1 MRKVVKWI
9 AITLALVVLLVVVVA
24 GIAVWLVFAPAKI
37 TPIVRT
43 QAAKYITCES
53 HIGEVELTFFSTF
66 PRFGIKVNQFA
77 LINRFPGASSDTLVR
92 ADEFVG
98 IVDLAAW
105 WKHNEL
111 VLNELQMHN
120 GALNAYVDSL
130 ERANFDIVKADTV
143 ATPEDAEMPFR
154 FINLENV
161 NLENVDIS
169 YIDQSLKLRTDIRQ
183 LSAQLS
189 GKLVSDTVDT
199 QIKVS
204 NSVVSL
210 AYDGENYLQGASVKT
225 NANARFII
233 PKMKIEFA
241 ENSEVTVNNMNVT
254 INGSIENDSAHDQIL
269 FDIKYQGKLLPLP
282 EILAFVPSDY
292 QSYLKGV
299 EANGLITSEG
309 RIKGAYSDSLMPLMD
324 MHIVLQD
331 GTLKYEGFPVP
342 LSDMNGEVAF
352 YSDLT
357 NDDISYLKI
366 DRFSAKTPKST
377 IQTSGKI
384 THFLTDMHCDLTSEG
399 DLDLSEFAPMIPAD
413 MKTKLSGRAAGR
425 VISQFS
431 MSQMEKMQ
439 LEKMVLSGSINLSDF
454 KLVYDTISMQ
464 TDDSKIDFS
473 LPNLLASAKNKR
485 FISAKV
491 NTKNLTVSTTKGI
504 SALVKN
510 GQVSLEA
517 SDFRD
522 STRIPDVACTFK
534 LDSLSAS
541 MDTIQLAVKKPAGQ
555 LDMMPRKGKP
565 TEFEMNVTFDSGSLI
580 ASAGEGSGRMNNSKL
595 KAFYLSDKVQPKMK
609 IEYSGE
615 NLHLAMGK
623 DSARM
628 NKLDMNADLLNDQ
641 SQKDVFQQW
650 QGNGFMKVDKGLI
663 SMSSLKYPLEIPSIQ
678 MDFTPETFNIK
689 ESKLKIDR
697 SDFSLSGKLNNVL
710 SYFRNDSLL
719 RGNFNFVSDKTDL
732 VQLMQLT
739 SGMGESKAK
748 TANADP
754 AEEIQT
760 GPYMVPKGMD
770 MQLNVDIASANYG
783 SGAARNI
790 KGQVRVKDGLLILD
804 GLNFVTPAAKMK
816 LTTMYRTPRKNHLF
830 MGLDFHMTDVEI
842 SELLKIIPNVDSIM
856 PMLRSF
862 SGKGEFHM
870 AVETNLDSLYNFKP
884 STIRGA
890 ASIRG
895 TDLVLMDGET
905 FSEIAKTLKF
915 SKNTF
920 NKVDS
925 LAAEITLFK
934 REIDIYP
941 FLIVMDKYK
950 GVVAGRHNMDMSFD
964 YHISVVDSPLPIK
977 LGIDITGTLDDLK
990 YRLAK
995 CRYAELYR
1003 PAARGVVQ
1011 SKQLE
1016 LRKMIRDAL
1025 TQKLTETPTP

>member
-1 MRKVVKWI
+1 MRKVFKWI
-9 AITLALVVLLVVVVA
+9 AITFVSVLLLVVLAA
-24 GIAVWLVFAPAKI
+24 GIAVWFVFTPAKI

-43 QAAKYITCES
+43 QMAKYLNCDS
-53 HIGEVELTFFSTF
+53 QIGEVELTFFSTF
-66 PRFGIKVNQFA
+66 PRFGIKVNRFA
-77 LINRFPGASSDTLVR
+77 LINHIPEVPSDTLVR
-92 ADEFVG
+92 ADQFVG
-98 IVDLAAW
+98 VVDLVAW
-105 WKHNEL
+105 WKRKEL
-111 VLNELQMHN
+111 VFNELQLRN
-120 GALNAYVDSL
+120 GTINAFVDSL
-130 ERANFDIVKADTV
+130 EHANFDIVKADTV
-143 ATPEDAEMPFR
+143 TTPEDSEMPFR
-154 FINLENV
+154 FVDLENVELENV
-161 NLENVDIS
+161 NVS
-169 YIDQSLKLRTDIRQ
+169 YIDQPLKLRTDVRQ

-199 QIKVS
+199 RIKVS
-204 NSVVSL
+204 NGFVSL
-210 AYDGENYLQGASVKT
+210 AYDGENYLKNASVKT
-225 NANARFII
+225 NMDIRFII
-233 PKMKIEFA
+233 PKMKIEFDA
-241 ENSEVTVNNMNVT
+241 NSEVTVNNMNVT
-254 INGSIENDSAHDQIL
+254 LNGSIENDSAHNQIL
-269 FDIKYQGKLLPLP
+269 FDINYQGKLLPLP
-282 EILAFVPSDY
+282 ELLAFVPSGY
-292 QSYLKGV
+292 QSYMKGV
-299 EANGLITSEG
+299 EANGLVSSEG
-309 RIKGAYSDSLMPLMD
+309 KIKGAYSDSLMPLLD

-342 LSDMNGEVAF
+342 LSQMNGEVAF

-399 DLDLSEFAPMIPAD
+399 DLDLLEFVPMIPAD
-413 MKTKLSGRAAGR
+413 MKTKVSGRAAGK

-431 MSQMEKMQ
+431 MSQIEKMQ
-439 LEKMVLSGSINLSDF
+439 LEKMVLSGSVNLSDF

-464 TDDSKIDFS
+464 TDDSKVDFS

-485 FISAKV
+485 FVSAKV

-504 SALVKN
+504 NAVFKN

-541 MDTIQLAVKKPAGQ
+541 MDTMQVAVQKPVGQ
-555 LDMMPRKGKP
+555 LDMMPRKGNV
-565 TEFEMNVTFDSGSLI
+565 TEPEVNLTFDSGRLI
-580 ASAGEGSGRMNNSKL
+580 ASAGAGKSQMNNAKL
-595 KAFYLSDKVQPKMK
+595 KAYYLSDKVQPKMK

-615 NLHLAMGK
+615 NLNMAMGK

-628 NKLDMNADLLNDQ
+628 NKIDLNADLVNDQ
-641 SQKDVFQQW
+641 NQKDVFQQW
-650 QGNGFMKVDKGLI
+650 QGNGFLKLDQGLI
-663 SMSSLKYPLEIPSIQ
+663 SMSTLNYPLEIPSIQ

-689 ESKLKIDR
+689 ESKLKIDQ

-710 SYFRNDSLL
+710 SYFRKDSLL
-719 RGNFNFVSDKTDL
+719 RGNFNFVSDNTDL

-739 SGMGESKAK
+739 SGLGEPEAK
-748 TANADP
+748 TANPAP
-754 AEEIQT
+754 AEETQT

-770 MQLNVDIASANYG
+770 IILNVDIASANYG
-783 SGAARNI
+783 SGAARDI

-804 GLNFVTPAAKMK
+804 NMNFVTPAAKMK

-830 MGLDFHMTDVEI
+830 IGLDFHMFNVEI
-842 SELLKIIPNVDSIM
+842 DELLKIIPDVDSIM

-870 AVETNLDSLYNFKP
+870 AAETYLDSLYNPKI

-905 FSEIAKTLKF
+905 FTEIAKTLKF
-915 SKNTF
+915 SKKTF

-925 LAAEITLFK
+925 LAAEFTVFK

-964 YHISVVDSPLPIK
+964 YHISVVDSPLPFK
-977 LGIDITGTLDDLK
+977 LGINITGTLDDLK

-1003 PAARGVVQ
+1003 PAARGEVQ
-1011 SKQLE
+1011 NRQLE
-1016 LRKMIRDAL
+1016 LRRMIREAL

>member
-1 MRKVVKWI
+1 MPKVLKGLAI
-9 AITLALVVLLVVVVA
+9 AFAAIVFVVVLVS
-24 GIAVWLVFAPAKI
+24 GIAVWLVF
-37 TPIVRT
+37 TPERLTPVVRT
-43 QAAKYITCES
+43 QTAKYIACES
-53 HIGEVELTFFSTF
+53 QIGEVELTFFSTF
-66 PRFGIKVNQFA
+66 PRFGIKVNRFA
-77 LINRFPGASSDTLVR
+77 LINHFPGASSDTLVR
-92 ADEFVG
+92 ANEFVG

-105 WKHNEL
+105 WKRNEL
-111 VLNELQMHN
+111 VLNELQLHD
-120 GALNAYVDSL
+120 GVLNAYVDSL
-130 ERANFDIVKADTV
+130 ERANFDVVKADTV
-143 ATPEDAEMPFR
+143 VTTEDSELPFR
-154 FINLENV
+154 FVDLENV
-161 NLENVDIS
+161 ELKNVDIS

-189 GKLVSDTVDT
+189 GKLVSDTVSSELK
-199 QIKVS
+199 IS
-204 NSVVSL
+204 NGIMSL
-210 AYDGENYLQGASVKT
+210 AYEGENYLRNASVKT
-225 NANARFII
+225 TTNVRFII
-233 PKMKIEFA
+233 PKMRIEFA
-241 ENSEVTVNNMNVT
+241 PNSEVTVNNLTLTFDGFV
-254 INGSIENDSAHDQIL
+254 ENDSAHDQLL
-269 FDIKYQGKLLPLP
+269 FDLNYLGKLLPLP

-309 RIKGAYSDSLMPLMD
+309 RIKGVYSDSLMPLMD
-324 MHIVLQD
+324 LHIVLQD

-342 LSDMNGEVAF
+342 LSQMNGEVVF

-357 NDDISYLKI
+357 NDDISYLQI
-366 DRFSAKTPKST
+366 DRFSAKTPRSA

-384 THFLTDMHCDLTSEG
+384 THFLTDMRCELTSEG
-399 DLDLSEFAPMIPAD
+399 DLYLAEFAPMIPPD
-413 MKTKLSGRAAGR
+413 IKTKVNGR
-425 VISQFS
+425 VAGKVISKFS
-431 MSQMEKMQ
+431 MSQIEKMQ
-439 LEKMVLSGSINLSDF
+439 LEKMVLSGSVDLSDF
-454 KLVYDTISMQ
+454 ELVYDTISLQ
-464 TDDSKIDFS
+464 TDRSKVDFS
-473 LPNLLASAKNKR
+473 LPNSLASAKNKR
-485 FISAKV
+485 FVSAKL
-491 NTKNLTVSTTKGI
+491 NTKSLMVNTTKGI
-504 SALVKN
+504 NAMFRN
-510 GQVSLEA
+510 GQVSLES

-522 STRIPDVACTFK
+522 GTRIPDVACTFK
-534 LDSLSAS
+534 LDSLSAR
-541 MDTIQLAVKKPAGQ
+541 MDTIQLAVQRPVGQ
-555 LDMMPRKGKP
+555 LEMAPLKGQP
-565 TEFEMNVTFDSGSLI
+565 LEFEVNVNFGSGRLM
-580 ASAGEGSGRMNNSKL
+580 ASAGEGSGRMNNAKL
-595 KAFYLSDKVQPKMK
+595 NAFYRSEKIQPKMRVQ
-609 IEYSGE
+609 YSGE

-628 NKLDMNADLLNDQ
+628 TKLDMNADLLNDK

-650 QGNGFMKVDKGLI
+650 QGNGFLKLDKGLI

-697 SDFSLSGKLNNVL
+697 SDFSLSGKLGNVL
-710 SYFRNDSLL
+710 SYFRKDSLL
-719 RGNFNFVSDKTDL
+719 RGNFDFVSDQTDL
-732 VQLMQLT
+732 IQLMQLT
-739 SGMGESKAK
+739 NGLGEPEIK
-748 TANADP
+748 TAS
-754 AEEIQT
+754 AEETPT
-760 GPYMVPKGMD
+760 GPYMVPKGVD
-770 MQLNVDIASANYG
+770 VQLNVDIASANYG
-783 SGAARNI
+783 TDFARNI
-790 KGQVRVKDGLLILD
+790 KGQVRVKDGLLVLD
-804 GLNFVTPAAKMK
+804 DLNFVTPAAKMK

-830 MGLDFHMTDVEI
+830 MGLDFHMLDVEI
-842 SELLKIIPNVDSIM
+842 DELLKIIPNVDSIM

-915 SKNTF
+915 SKKTF

-964 YHISVVDSPLPIK
+964 YHISVVDSPLPVK

-1003 PAARGVVQ
+1003 PAARRVVQ

-1025 TQKLTETPTP
+1025 TQKL

>member
-1 MRKVVKWI
+1 MQKVFKRLAI
-9 AITLALVVLLVVVVA
+9 AFAAILLVVVLVA
-24 GIAVWLVFAPAKI
+24 GIAVWLVF
-37 TPIVRT
+37 TPERLTPVVRS

-53 HIGEVELTFFSTF
+53 QIGEVELTFFSTF
-66 PRFGIKVNQFA
+66 PRFGIKVNQLA
-77 LINRFPGASSDTLVR
+77 LINRFPGASSDTLLR
-92 ADEFVG
+92 ADEIVG

-105 WKHNEL
+105 WKRNEL
-111 VLNELQMHN
+111 VLTELQMRN
-120 GALNAYVDSL
+120 GALNAYVDSM
-130 ERANFDIVKADTV
+130 ECANFDIVKADTV
-143 ATPEDAEMPFR
+143 PTPEDSEMPFR
-154 FINLENV
+154 FVDLENV
-161 NLENVDIS
+161 ELDNVNVS
-169 YIDQSLKLRTDIRQ
+169 YIDLSLKLRMDIRQ

-189 GKLVSDTVDT
+189 GKLVSDTLNT
-199 QIKVS
+199 QLKIS
-204 NSVVSL
+204 NSIVSL
-210 AYDGENYLQGASVKT
+210 AYENENYLRSASVKT
-225 NANARFII
+225 SANVRVIV
-233 PKMKIEFA
+233 PKIRIEFA
-241 ENSEVTVNNMNVT
+241 PNSEVTLNNINVT
-254 INGSIENDSAHDQIL
+254 LNGSVENDLANDQLL
-269 FDIKYQGKLLPLP
+269 FDLNYQGKLLPLP
-282 EILAFVPSDY
+282 ELLAFVPSGY

-299 EANGLITSEG
+299 EANGLITSDG
-309 RIKGAYSDSLMPLMD
+309 HIKGAYSDSLMPLMD
-324 MHIVLQD
+324 MHIELQD

-342 LSDMNGEVAF
+342 LSQMDGEVVF

-366 DRFSAKTPKST
+366 DRFSAKTPQSA

-384 THFLTDMHCDLTSEG
+384 THFLTDMKCDLTSEG
-399 DLDLSEFAPMIPAD
+399 DLDLSEFAPMIPSD
-413 MKTKLSGRAAGR
+413 MKTRLSGRAAGR
-425 VISQFS
+425 VISKFS
-431 MSQMEKMQ
+431 MSQIEKMQ
-439 LEKMVLSGSINLSDF
+439 LEKMVLSGSVNLSDF

-464 TDDSKIDFS
+464 TDDSKVDFS
-473 LPNLLASAKNKR
+473 LPNSLASAGNKR
-485 FISAKV
+485 FVSAKV

-504 SALVKN
+504 NAVFKN
-510 GQVSLEA
+510 GRVSLEA

-522 STRIPDVACTFK
+522 STRIPEVACTFK
-534 LDSLSAS
+534 LDSLSAR
-541 MDTIQLAVKKPAGQ
+541 MDTMQLAVQKPVGQ
-555 LDMMPRKGKP
+555 LDMMPRKGNP
-565 TEFEMNVTFDSGSLI
+565 SEFEVNVTFNSGRLI
-580 ASAGEGSGRMNNSKL
+580 ASAGAGSGRMNNAKL
-595 KAFYLSDKVQPKMK
+595 KAFYRSDKVQPKIKM
-609 IEYSGE
+609 EYSGE
-615 NLHLAMGK
+615 NLQLAMGK
-623 DSARM
+623 DSAQM
-628 NKLDMNADLLNDQ
+628 NKLDMNADLLNDR

-697 SDFSLSGKLNNVL
+697 SDFSLSGKLSNVL
-710 SYFRNDSLL
+710 SYFREDSLL
-719 RGNFNFVSDKTDL
+719 RGNFDFVSDQTDL
-732 VQLMQLT
+732 IQLMQLT
-739 SGMGESKAK
+739 SGLGEPEAKA
-748 TANADP
+748 AL
-754 AEEIQT
+754 EEEAPT

-770 MQLNVDIASANYG
+770 VQLNVDIASANYG
-783 SGAARNI
+783 TDFARNI
-790 KGQVRVKDGLLILD
+790 KGQVRVKDGLLVLD
-804 GLNFVTPAAKMK
+804 DLNFVTPAAKMK

-830 MGLDFHMTDVEI
+830 MGLDFHMLDVEI
-842 SELLKIIPNVDSIM
+842 DELLKIIPNVDSIM

-915 SKNTF
+915 SKKTF

-964 YHISVVDSPLPIK
+964 YHISVVDSPLPVK

-1003 PAARGVVQ
+1003 PAARRVVQ

-1025 TQKLTETPTP
+1025 TQKL

>member
-1 MRKVVKWI
+1 
-9 AITLALVVLLVVVVA
+9 
-24 GIAVWLVFAPAKI
+24 
-37 TPIVRT
+37 
-43 QAAKYITCES
+43 
-53 HIGEVELTFFSTF
+53 
-66 PRFGIKVNQFA
+66 
-77 LINRFPGASSDTLVR
+77 
-92 ADEFVG
+92 
-98 IVDLAAW
+98 
-105 WKHNEL
+105 
-111 VLNELQMHN
+111 
-120 GALNAYVDSL
+120 
-130 ERANFDIVKADTV
+130 
-143 ATPEDAEMPFR
+143 
-154 FINLENV
+154 
-161 NLENVDIS
+161 
-169 YIDQSLKLRTDIRQ
+169 
-183 LSAQLS
+183 
-189 GKLVSDTVDT
+189 
-199 QIKVS
+199 
-204 NSVVSL
+204 
-210 AYDGENYLQGASVKT
+210 
-225 NANARFII
+225 
-233 PKMKIEFA
+233 
-241 ENSEVTVNNMNVT
+241 
-254 INGSIENDSAHDQIL
+254 
-269 FDIKYQGKLLPLP
+269 
-282 EILAFVPSDY
+282 
-292 QSYLKGV
+292 
-299 EANGLITSEG
+299 
-309 RIKGAYSDSLMPLMD
+309 
-324 MHIVLQD
+324 
-331 GTLKYEGFPVP
+331 
-342 LSDMNGEVAF
+342 
-352 YSDLT
+352 
-357 NDDISYLKI
+357 
-366 DRFSAKTPKST
+366 
-377 IQTSGKI
+377 
-384 THFLTDMHCDLTSEG
+384 
-399 DLDLSEFAPMIPAD
+399 
-413 MKTKLSGRAAGR
+413 
-425 VISQFS
+425 
-431 MSQMEKMQ
+431 
-439 LEKMVLSGSINLSDF
+439 
-454 KLVYDTISMQ
+454 
-464 TDDSKIDFS
+464 
-473 LPNLLASAKNKR
+473 
-485 FISAKV
+485 
-491 NTKNLTVSTTKGI
+491 
-504 SALVKN
+504 
-510 GQVSLEA
+510 
-517 SDFRD
+517 
-522 STRIPDVACTFK
+522 
-534 LDSLSAS
+534 
-541 MDTIQLAVKKPAGQ
+541 
-555 LDMMPRKGKP
+555 
-565 TEFEMNVTFDSGSLI
+565 
-580 ASAGEGSGRMNNSKL
+580 
-595 KAFYLSDKVQPKMK
+595 
-609 IEYSGE
+609 
-615 NLHLAMGK
+615 MGK

-641 SQKDVFQQW
+641 SLKDVFQQW

-663 SMSSLKYPLEIPSIQ
+663 SISSLKYPLEIPSIQ

-710 SYFRNDSLL
+710 SYFRKDSLL

-783 SGAARNI
+783 SGAARFI

>member
-1 MRKVVKWI
+1 MQKVFKRLAI
-9 AITLALVVLLVVVVA
+9 AVAAIVFVVVLVA
-24 GIAVWLVFAPAKI
+24 GIAVWLVF
-37 TPIVRT
+37 TPEKLTPVVRS
-43 QAAKYITCES
+43 QAAKYITCEAQ
-53 HIGEVELTFFSTF
+53 IGEVELTFFSTF
-66 PRFGIKVNQFA
+66 PRFGIKVNRFA

-98 IVDLAAW
+98 IVNLAAW
-105 WKHNEL
+105 WKRKEL
-111 VLNELQMHN
+111 VLTELQMHN

-130 ERANFDIVKADTV
+130 EHANFDIVRADTA
-143 ATPEDAEMPFR
+143 ATPEDSEMSFR
-154 FINLENV
+154 FV
-161 NLENVDIS
+161 NLENVELDQVNVS

-204 NSVVSL
+204 NGVVSL
-210 AYDGENYLQGASVKT
+210 AYDGENYLRDALVKT
-225 NANARFII
+225 NMNARFII

-241 ENSEVTVNNMNVT
+241 ANSEATVNNMNLAFS
-254 INGSIENDSAHDQIL
+254 GSIENDSAHDQIL
-269 FDIKYQGKLLPLP
+269 FDLNYQGKLLPLP
-282 EILAFVPSDY
+282 ELLAFVPSGY

-309 RIKGAYSDSLMPLMD
+309 HIKGTYSDSLMPLMD

-342 LSDMNGEVAF
+342 LSDMNGEVVF

-366 DRFSAKTPKST
+366 DRFSAKTPQST

-399 DLDLSEFAPMIPAD
+399 DLELSELAPMIPAD
-413 MKTKLSGRAAGR
+413 MKTKWSGRAAGK
-425 VISQFS
+425 VVSQFS

-439 LEKMVLSGSINLSDF
+439 LEKMVLSGSVNLADF

-464 TDDSKIDFS
+464 TDDSKVDFS
-473 LPNLLASAKNKR
+473 LPNSLASAVNKR

-504 SALVKN
+504 NAVFKN

-534 LDSLSAS
+534 LDSLSAR
-541 MDTIQLAVKKPAGQ
+541 MDTMQLAVQKPVGQ
-555 LDMMPRKGKP
+555 LEMMPRKGNP
-565 TEFEMNVTFDSGSLI
+565 TEPEVNVTFDSGRLV
-580 ASAGEGSGRMNNSKL
+580 ASAGEGSGQMDNAKL
-595 KAFYLSDKVQPKMK
+595 KAYYLSDNVQPKMK
-609 IEYSGE
+609 IQYSGE
-615 NLHLAMGK
+615 NLQLAMGK
-623 DSARM
+623 ESARM
-628 NKLDMNADLLNDQ
+628 KKIDLNADLLNDQ
-641 SQKDVFQQW
+641 SQKDVFLQW
-650 QGNGFMKVDKGLI
+650 QGNGFLKLDQGLI

-678 MDFTPETFNIK
+678 MDFTPELFNIK
-689 ESKLKIDR
+689 ESKLKIDQ

-710 SYFRNDSLL
+710 SYFRKDSLL

-739 SGMGESKAK
+739 SGLGEPEAKA
-748 TANADP
+748 AP
-754 AEEIQT
+754 AEEVST

-770 MQLNVDIASANYG
+770 VQLNVDIASANYG
-783 SGAARNI
+783 QGAARDI
-790 KGQVRVKDGLLILD
+790 KGKVRVKDGLLVLD
-804 GLNFVTPAAKMK
+804 DLNFVTPAAKMK
-816 LTTMYRTPRKNHLF
+816 LTTMYRTARKNHLF
-830 MGLDFHMTDVEI
+830 MGLDFHMMDVEI
-842 SELLKIIPNVDSIM
+842 AELLKIIPDVDSIM

-870 AVETNLDSLYNFKP
+870 AAETYLDSLYNLKP

-915 SKNTF
+915 SKKTF

-925 LAAEITLFK
+925 LAAEFTIFK
-934 REIDIYP
+934 KEIDIYP

-964 YHISVVDSPLPIK
+964 YHISVVQSPLPFK

-1003 PAARGVVQ
+1003 PAARGEVQ
-1011 SKQLE
+1011 NRQLE
-1016 LRKMIRDAL
+1016 LRRMIREAL
-1025 TQKLTETPTP
+1025 TQKLAEPPTP

>member
-1 MRKVVKWI
+1 MRKVFKRLAI
-9 AITLALVVLLVVVVA
+9 AFTAIVFVVLLVA
-24 GIAVWLVFAPAKI
+24 GIAVWLVF
-37 TPIVRT
+37 TPERLTPVVRS
-43 QAAKYITCES
+43 QVAKYITCES
-53 HIGEVELTFFSTF
+53 QIGEVELTFFSTF
-66 PRFGIKVNQFA
+66 PQFGIKVNQFA

-111 VLNELQMHN
+111 VLTELQMHN

-143 ATPEDAEMPFR
+143 VTPEDSEMPFR
-154 FINLENV
+154 FV
-161 NLENVDIS
+161 NLENVELDNVNVS
-169 YIDQSLKLRTDIRQ
+169 YIDQSLKLRTDIRR

-204 NSVVSL
+204 NGVVSL
-210 AYDGENYLQGASVKT
+210 AYNGENYLKGASVKT
-225 NANARFII
+225 NMNARFII

-241 ENSEVTVNNMNVT
+241 ENSEVTVNNMNLT
-254 INGSIENDSAHDQIL
+254 LNGSMENDSAHDQLL
-269 FDIKYQGKLLPLP
+269 FDISYQGKLLPLP
-282 EILAFVPSDY
+282 EMLAFVPSGY

-309 RIKGAYSDSLMPLMD
+309 RIKGAYSDSLMPLLD
-324 MHIVLQD
+324 MHIVLQE

-342 LSDMNGEVAF
+342 LSDMDGEVVF

-366 DRFSAKTPKST
+366 DRFSAKTPQSA

-384 THFLTDMHCDLTSEG
+384 THFLTDMQCDLTSEG

-413 MKTKLSGRAAGR
+413 MKTKLSGRAAGK

-439 LEKMVLSGSINLSDF
+439 LEKMVFFGSVNLSDF
-454 KLVYDTISMQ
+454 KLIYDTISMQ

-473 LPNLLASAKNKR
+473 LPNLLSSAKNKR
-485 FISAKV
+485 FVSAKV
-491 NTKNLTVSTTKGI
+491 NAKNLTVSTTKGI
-504 SALVKN
+504 RALVKN

-522 STRIPDVACTFK
+522 STRLPEVACTFK

-541 MDTIQLAVKKPAGQ
+541 MDTIQLAVQKPVGQ
-555 LDMMPRKGKP
+555 FEMMPRKDKP
-565 TEFEMNVTFDSGSLI
+565 TAFEVNVTFDSGSLI
-580 ASAGEGSGRMNNSKL
+580 ASAGEGKGRMNNAKL
-595 KAFYLSDKVQPKMK
+595 KAFYRSDKVQPKMK
-609 IEYSGE
+609 LEYSGE
-615 NLHLAMGK
+615 NLQLAMGK

-697 SDFSLSGKLNNVL
+697 SDFSLSGKLINVL
-710 SYFRNDSLL
+710 SYFRKDSLL

-739 SGMGESKAK
+739 SGLGD
-748 TANADP
+748 TT
-754 AEEIQT
+754 QT
-760 GPYMVPKGMD
+760 VETSSGPYMVPKGMD
-770 MQLNVDIASANYG
+770 LQLNVDIASASYG
-783 SGAARNI
+783 TDAAKDING
-790 KGQVRVKDGLLILD
+790 KLRVKDGLMVLD
-804 GLNFVTPAAKMK
+804 NFAFITPAAKMK
-816 LTTMYRTPRKNHLF
+816 LTAMYRTPRKNHLF
-830 MGLDFHMTDVEI
+830 VGFDFHMLDVEI
-842 SELLKIIPNVDSIM
+842 SELLKIIPDVDSIM

-862 SGKGEFHM
+862 SGKGEYHM
-870 AVETNLDSLYNFKP
+870 AAETYLDSLYNPKK

-890 ASIRG
+890 ASVRG
-895 TDLVLMDGET
+895 QNLVLMDGET

-915 SKNTF
+915 SKQTF

-925 LAAEITLFK
+925 LAAEFTVFK
-934 REIDIYP
+934 QEIDVYP

-964 YHISVVDSPLPIK
+964 YHISVVDSPLPFK
-977 LGIDITGTLDDLK
+977 LGIDIAGTLDDLK

-1003 PAARGVVQ
+1003 PAARGEVQ
-1011 SKQLE
+1011 NRQLE
-1016 LRKMIRDAL
+1016 LRRMIREAL
-1025 TQKLTETPTP
+1025 TQGL

>member
-1 MRKVVKWI
+1 MQKVFKWLAI
-9 AITLALVVLLVVVVA
+9 AFAAIVFVVVLVA
-24 GIAVWLVFAPAKI
+24 GIAVWMVFTPERLTPLV
-37 TPIVRT
+37 RS

-53 HIGEVELTFFSTF
+53 QIGEVELTFFSTF
-66 PRFGIKVNQFA
+66 PRFGIKVNRFA
-77 LINRFPGASSDTLVR
+77 LINPFPGASSDTLVR

-105 WKHNEL
+105 WKRKEL
-111 VLNELQMHN
+111 VLTELQMHN

-130 ERANFDIVKADTV
+130 EHANFDVVKADTI
-143 ATPEDAEMPFR
+143 ATPEESEMPFS
-154 FINLENV
+154 FV
-161 NLENVDIS
+161 NLENVELENVNVS

-189 GKLVSDTVDT
+189 GKLVADTIDMKIDA
-199 QIKVS
+199 QKGI
-204 NSVVSL
+204 VSL
-210 AYDGENYLQGASVKT
+210 AYDGENYLRGASVKVNT
-225 NANARFII
+225 SARFIV
-233 PKMKIEFA
+233 PKMRIEFA
-241 ENSEVTVNNMNVT
+241 ANSEVTVNNMNVT
-254 INGSIENDSAHDQIL
+254 LSGSIENDSAHDQIL
-269 FDIKYQGKLLPLP
+269 FDLNYQGKLLPLP
-282 EILAFVPSDY
+282 EMLAFVPSGY

-299 EANGLITSEG
+299 EASGLITSEG
-309 RIKGAYSDSLMPLMD
+309 KIKGAYADSLMPLMD

-342 LSDMNGEVAF
+342 LSDMNGEVVF

-357 NDDISYLKI
+357 NDDISYLQI
-366 DRFSAKTPKST
+366 DRFSAKTPQST

-384 THFLTDMHCDLTSEG
+384 THFLTDIHCDLTSEG
-399 DLDLSEFAPMIPAD
+399 DFDLSEFVPMIPAD
-413 MKTKLSGRAAGR
+413 MKTKVSGRAAGKL
-425 VISQFS
+425 VSQFT
-431 MSQMEKMQ
+431 MSQIEKMQ
-439 LEKMVLSGSINLSDF
+439 LEKMVLSGSVNLSDF

-464 TDDSKIDFS
+464 TDDSKVDFS
-473 LPNLLASAKNKR
+473 LPNLLTSAKNKR
-485 FISAKV
+485 FVSARV
-491 NTKNLTVSTTKGI
+491 NTKNLAVSTPKSI
-504 SALVKN
+504 NAVFKN
-510 GQVSLEA
+510 GQVSLES

-522 STRIPDVACTFK
+522 TTRIPDVACTFK
-534 LDSLSAS
+534 LDSLSAR
-541 MDTIQLAVKKPAGQ
+541 MDTMQVAVQKPAGQ
-555 LDMMPRKGKP
+555 FEMIPRKGKP
-565 TEFEMNVTFDSGSLI
+565 AEFDVDVTFGSGCLT
-580 ASAGEGSGRMNNSKL
+580 AKAGEGSGRMNNAKL
-595 KAFYLSDKVQPKMK
+595 KAFYWSDKVQPKMK

-615 NLHLAMGK
+615 NLQLAMGK

-641 SQKDVFQQW
+641 NQKDVFQQW
-650 QGNGFMKVDKGLI
+650 QGNGFLKLDHGLI
-663 SMSSLKYPLEIPSIQ
+663 SISSLKYPLEIPSIQ
-678 MDFTPETFNIK
+678 MDFTPEKFNIK
-689 ESKLKIDR
+689 ESKLKIDQ

-710 SYFRNDSLL
+710 SYFRKDSLL
-719 RGNFNFVSDKTDL
+719 RGSFNFVSDQTDL

-739 SGMGESKAK
+739 SGLGEPEAK
-748 TANADP
+748 TAP
-754 AEEIQT
+754 AEEIQA

-770 MQLNVDIASANYG
+770 LQLNVDIASANYG
-783 SGAARNI
+783 SGVARNI

-804 GLNFVTPAAKMK
+804 DLNLVTPAAKMK
-816 LTTMYRTPRKNHLF
+816 LTTMYHTPRKNHLF
-830 MGLDFHMTDVEI
+830 MGLDFHMMDVEI
-842 SELLKIIPNVDSIM
+842 AELLKIIPDVDSIM

-870 AVETNLDSLYNFKP
+870 AAETYLDSLYNLKP

-915 SKNTF
+915 SKKTF

-925 LAAEITLFK
+925 LAAEFTIFK
-934 REIDIYP
+934 KEIDIYP

-964 YHISVVDSPLPIK
+964 YHISVVQSPLPFK

-1003 PAARGVVQ
+1003 PAARGEVQ
-1011 SKQLE
+1011 NRQLE
-1016 LRKMIRDAL
+1016 LRRMIREAL
-1025 TQKLTETPTP
+1025 TQKLAEPPTP

>member
-1 MRKVVKWI
+1 R
-9 AITLALVVLLVVVVA
+9 
-24 GIAVWLVFAPAKI
+24 
-37 TPIVRT
+37 
-43 QAAKYITCES
+43 
-53 HIGEVELTFFSTF
+53 
-66 PRFGIKVNQFA
+66 FA

-105 WKHNEL
+105 WKRNEL
-111 VLNELQMHN
+111 VLTELQMHN

-130 ERANFDIVKADTV
+130 EHANFDIVKADTA
-143 ATPEDAEMPFR
+143 ATPEDSEMPFR
-154 FINLENV
+154 FV
-161 NLENVDIS
+161 NLENVELDHVNVS

-183 LSAQLS
+183 LSVQLS

-204 NSVVSL
+204 NGVVSL
-210 AYDGENYLQGASVKT
+210 AYDGENYLRDALVKT
-225 NANARFII
+225 NMNARFII

-241 ENSEVTVNNMNVT
+241 ANSEATVNNMNLAFS
-254 INGSIENDSAHDQIL
+254 GSIENDSAHDQIL
-269 FDIKYQGKLLPLP
+269 FDLNYRGKLLPLP
-282 EILAFVPSDY
+282 ELLAFVPSGY

-309 RIKGAYSDSLMPLMD
+309 HIKGAYSDSLMPLMD
-324 MHIVLQD
+324 LHVVLQD

-342 LSDMNGEVAF
+342 LSQMDGEVVF

-366 DRFSAKTPKST
+366 DRFSAKTPQST

-384 THFLTDMHCDLTSEG
+384 THFLTDMHCNLTSEG
-399 DLDLSEFAPMIPAD
+399 DFDLSEFVPMIPAD
-413 MKTKLSGRAAGR
+413 MKTKVSGRAAGK
-425 VISQFS
+425 VVSQFS

-439 LEKMVLSGSINLSDF
+439 LEKMVLSGSVNLSDF

-464 TDDSKIDFS
+464 TDESKVDFS
-473 LPNLLASAKNKR
+473 LPNSLAPAGNKR
-485 FISAKV
+485 FVSAKV
-491 NTKNLTVSTTKGI
+491 NTKNMTVSTTKGI
-504 SALVKN
+504 NAVFKN

-517 SDFRD
+517 SDLRD
-522 STRIPDVACTFK
+522 STRIPEVACTFK
-534 LDSLSAS
+534 LDSLSAR
-541 MDTIQLAVKKPAGQ
+541 MDTMQLAVQKPVGQ
-555 LDMMPRKGKP
+555 LDMMPRKGNP
-565 TEFEMNVTFDSGSLI
+565 TEPEVNVTFDSGRLL
-580 ASAGEGSGRMNNSKL
+580 ASAGSAKGQMNNAKL
-595 KAFYLSDKVQPKMK
+595 KAYYLSDKVQPKMK
-609 IEYSGE
+609 LEYSGE
-615 NLHLAMGK
+615 NLKMAMGK

-628 NKLDMNADLLNDQ
+628 NKIDLIADLLNDQ
-641 SQKDVFQQW
+641 SQKDIFQQW
-650 QGNGFMKVDKGLI
+650 QGNGFLKLDQGLI

-678 MDFTPETFNIK
+678 MDFTPELFNIK
-689 ESKLKIDR
+689 ESKLKIDQ

-710 SYFRNDSLL
+710 SYFRKDSLL

-739 SGMGESKAK
+739 SGLGEPEVK
-748 TANADP
+748 TAP
-754 AEEIQT
+754 AEEVST

-770 MQLNVDIASANYG
+770 VQLNVDIASANYG
-783 SGAARNI
+783 SGAARDI
-790 KGQVRVKDGLLILD
+790 KGKVRVKDGLLVLD
-804 GLNFVTPAAKMK
+804 DLNFVTPAAKMK
-816 LTTMYRTPRKNHLF
+816 LTTMYRTARKNHLF
-830 MGLDFHMTDVEI
+830 MGLDFHMMDVEI
-842 SELLKIIPNVDSIM
+842 AELLKIIPDVDSIM

-870 AVETNLDSLYNFKP
+870 AAETYLDSLYNLKP

-915 SKNTF
+915 SKKTF

-925 LAAEITLFK
+925 LAAEFTIFK

-964 YHISVVDSPLPIK
+964 YHISVVQSPLPFK

-1003 PAARGVVQ
+1003 PAARGEVQ
-1011 SKQLE
+1011 NRQLE
-1016 LRKMIRDAL
+1016 LRRMIREAL
-1025 TQKLTETPTP
+1025 TQKLAEPPTP

>member
-1 MRKVVKWI
+1 MQKVLKKVALTFSLI
-9 AITLALVVLLVVVVA
+9 ILLVVLVI
-24 GIAVWLVFAPAKI
+24 GGAVWFVFTPSKI
-37 TPIVRT
+37 TPIIRT
-43 QAAKYITCES
+43 QVAKYITCES
-53 HIGEVELTFFSTF
+53 QIGEVELTFFSTF

-77 LINRFPGASSDTLVR
+77 LINRFPGAYSDTLVR

-98 IVDLAAW
+98 IVDMAAW

-111 VLNELQMHN
+111 VLNELQMRN

-130 ERANFDIVKADTV
+130 ERANFDIVKADTT
-143 ATPEDAEMPFR
+143 ATPEDSEMSFR
-154 FINLENV
+154 FV
-161 NLENVDIS
+161 NLENVELENMNVS
-169 YIDQSLKLRTDIRQ
+169 YIDQSLKLLTDIRD
-183 LSAQLS
+183 LTAQFS
-189 GKLVSDTVDT
+189 GKIVSDTINT
-199 QIKVS
+199 QINISKGII
-204 NSVVSL
+204 SL
-210 AYDGENYLQGASVKT
+210 TYDSENYLQSASVKT
-225 NANARFII
+225 NMNARVII

-241 ENSEVTVNNMNVT
+241 ENSEVTVNNMNMT
-254 INGSIENDSAHDQIL
+254 LNGSIENDSAHDQII
-269 FDIKYQGKLLPLP
+269 FDLKYQGKSLPLP
-282 EILAFVPSDY
+282 ELLAFIPSGY

-309 RIKGAYSDSLMPLMD
+309 QIKGAYSDSLMPLLD

-357 NDDISYLKI
+357 NDNISYLKI
-366 DRFSAKTPKST
+366 DRFSAKTPKSS

-384 THFLTDMHCDLTSEG
+384 THFLTDMQCDLTSEG
-399 DLDLSEFAPMIPAD
+399 NLDLSEFAPMIPAD
-413 MKTKLSGRAAGR
+413 LKTKVSGRAAGM

-431 MSQMEKMQ
+431 MSQIEKMQ
-439 LEKMVLSGSINLSDF
+439 LEKMVLSGSVNLSDF

-464 TDDSKIDFS
+464 TDDSKVDFS
-473 LPNLLASAKNKR
+473 LPNQLASAKNKR
-485 FISAKV
+485 FVSANV
-491 NTKNLTVSTTKGI
+491 NTKNLSVNTTNGI
-504 SALVKN
+504 NVMFRN

-522 STRIPDVACTFK
+522 STRIPEVSCTFN
-534 LDSLSAS
+534 LDSLSAQ
-541 MDTIQLAVKKPAGQ
+541 MDTMQLAVQKPVGQ

-565 TEFEMNVTFDSGSLI
+565 TDFEVNVTFDSGRLI
-580 ASAGEGSGRMNNSKL
+580 ASAGDGSGQMNNAKL
-595 KAFYLSDKVQPKMK
+595 KAFYMSDKVQPKMQM
-609 IEYSGE
+609 EYSGE
-615 NLHLAMGK
+615 NLQLAMGK
-623 DSARM
+623 DSVRM

-650 QGNGFMKVDKGLI
+650 QGNGFLKVDKGLI

-678 MDFTPETFNIK
+678 MDFTPEMFNIK
-689 ESKLKIDR
+689 ESKLKIDQ

-710 SYFRNDSLL
+710 SYFRKDSLL
-719 RGNFNFVSDKTDL
+719 RGNFNLVSDNTDL

-739 SGMGESKAK
+739 SGLGEPEAK
-748 TANADP
+748 TTNP
-754 AEEIQT
+754 APEEETQT

-770 MQLNVDIASANYG
+770 LQLNVDIASANYG
-783 SGAARNI
+783 SGAARDI

-804 GLNFVTPAAKMK
+804 DMNFVTPAAKMK

-830 MGLDFHMTDVEI
+830 MGLDFHMFNVEI
-842 SELLKIIPNVDSIM
+842 DELLKIIPDVDSIM

-870 AVETNLDSLYNFKP
+870 AAETYLDSLYNLKP

-915 SKNTF
+915 SKKTF

-925 LAAEITLFK
+925 LAAEFTVFK
-934 REIDIYP
+934 KEIDIYP

-964 YHISVVDSPLPIK
+964 YHISVVQSPLPFK

-1003 PAARGVVQ
+1003 PAARGEVQ
-1011 SKQLE
+1011 NRQLE
-1016 LRKMIRDAL
+1016 LRRMIREAL